1 MHKSF
6 YYYVAAGATTGIAGI
21 LHLVLA
27 SNGIS
32 RGLSSFTIFFIVA
45 GIAQL
50 FWIVPIVKRWGR
62 MWYYVGIGG
71 TIVLMILYIMT
82 RVSNP
87 ITNRRALTING
98 IGIAMEIFQAAFI
111 IIIVLIM
118 LKQRTVY
125 ASQRDQLR

>member
-1 MHKSF
+1 
-6 YYYVAAGATTGIAGI
+6 VAAGATTGIAGI

-27 SNGIS
+27 SNGVS

-87 ITNRRALTING
+87 ITSRRALTING

>member
-1 MHKSF
+1 
-6 YYYVAAGATTGIAGI
+6 
-21 LHLVLA
+21 
-27 SNGIS
+27 
-32 RGLSSFTIFFIVA
+32 
-45 GIAQL
+45 
-50 FWIVPIVKRWGR
+50 
-62 MWYYVGIGG
+62 
-71 TIVLMILYIMT
+71 MT

-98 IGIAMEIFQAAFI
+98 IGRAMEIFQAAFI